1 MLCDTHAHLTFDP
14 LQHDLPDVLARARG
28 AGVSRIITVG
38 TTAADSTRAVETA
51 AAEPDVWAVVGIH
64 PHEAAR
70 ATDADVQAV
79 RSLCAAPKVV
89 AVGETGLDYHYDF
102 SDRPSQKRLFAAQL
116 SIAKELD
123 LPLVVHCREAV
134 DDAVAILH
142 QEGFDGRP
150 VVFHC
155 FTGTAVEAERI
166 AAHGWRISFTG
177 IVTFQNAAEL
187 QGLARRYPADR
198 LMLETDAPYL
208 SPVPVRSVRPNEP
221 AHLVHTARF
230 LAELRGESFETL
242 ASRSAE
248 NARVFFGLI

>member
-1 MLCDTHAHLTFDP
+1 MLCDTHAHLTFDA
-14 LQHDLPDVLARARG
+14 LQHDLHGVLARARS

-38 TTAADSTRAVETA
+38 TTAADSARAVETA
-51 AAEPDVWAVVGIH
+51 AGEPDVWAAVGIH

-70 ATDADVQAV
+70 ATDADVQAI
-79 RSLCAAPKVV
+79 RSLCTAPKVV
-89 AVGETGLDYHYDF
+89 ALGETGLDYHYDF
-102 SDRPSQKRLFAAQL
+102 SDRPSQQRLFAAQL

-134 DDAVAILH
+134 DDAVAMLR
-142 QEGFDGRP
+142 QAGFDGRP

-155 FTGTAVEAERI
+155 FTGTAPEAERI
-166 AAHGWRISFTG
+166 ATHGWRISFTG
-177 IVTFQNAAEL
+177 IVTFPNAAPL
-187 QGLARRYPADR
+187 QSLARQYPADR

-248 NARVFFGLI
+248 NARVFFGLP